1 MGVVGRVC
9 VCIGLGGALVLS
21 FFVIGSP
28 ASAQSAL
35 LDALSTRVTLEHPGS
50 VADEVAVERVIR
62 SGDTVATDETGRAVV
77 TYPDGSTALLEEKS
91 ALDRKSTRLN
101 SSHVSIS
108 YAVFCLKKKNLRV
121 MRFRRNNAVFH
132 TP

>member
-35 LDALSTRVTLEHPGS
+35 LDAL
-50 VADEVAVERVIR
+50 
-62 SGDTVATDETGRAVV
+62 
-77 TYPDGSTALLEEKS
+77 
-91 ALDRKSTRLN
+91 
-101 SSHVSIS
+101 
-108 YAVFCLKKKNLRV
+108 
-121 MRFRRNNAVFH
+121 
-132 TP
+132 

>member
-35 LDALSTRVTLEHPGS
+35 LDALSTRVLHLR
-50 VADEVAVERVIR
+50 D
-62 SGDTVATDETGRAVV
+62 
-77 TYPDGSTALLEEKS
+77 DGSGEL
-91 ALDRKSTRLN
+91 
-101 SSHVSIS
+101 
-108 YAVFCLKKKNLRV
+108 
-121 MRFRRNNAVFH
+121 
-132 TP
+132 

>member
-35 LDALSTRVTLEHPGS
+35 LDALSTRVTLEHPGG
-50 VADEVAVERVIR
+50 VAAEAARERVIR
-62 SGDTVATDETGRAVV
+62 IGDTVATDATGGPVV
-77 TYPDGSTALLEEKS
+77 TYPYGSTALLDEQS
-91 ALDRKSTRLN
+91 ALTIEFVQTAAGD
-101 SSHVSIS
+101 
-108 YAVFCLKKKNLRV
+108 
-121 MRFRRNNAVFH
+121 
-132 TP
+132 